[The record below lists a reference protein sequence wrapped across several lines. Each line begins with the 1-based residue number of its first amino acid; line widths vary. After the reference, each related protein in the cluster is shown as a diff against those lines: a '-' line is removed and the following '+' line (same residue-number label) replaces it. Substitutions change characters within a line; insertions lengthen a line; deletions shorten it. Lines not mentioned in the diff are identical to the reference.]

1 MIYLNFPL
9 IVIYLQHFGTA
20 KKYISNLKF
29 EKIHHGTEDMIKDFV
44 TLANDPNGNLPNSFT
59 VCSSLYVKYCTSN
72 KGVLQMLK
80 QDGSPWYSFELLTNE
95 RQYETKSEKMIIW
108 YENPST
114 GKTSSEAFSD
124 SNIPIV
130 PHSW

>member
-9 IVIYLQHFGTA
+9 IVIYLQHFGNA
-20 KKYISNLKF
+20 KKYISNFKF

-80 QDGSPWYSFELLTNE
+80 QDGSPWYSFEF
-95 RQYETKSEKMIIW
+95 I
-108 YENPST
+108 
-114 GKTSSEAFSD
+114 
-124 SNIPIV
+124 
-130 PHSW
+130 